1 MTRRVVVVAL
11 MLLPGLALGQEVE
24 EINPPESPGSQTG
37 PAPPPA
43 TPAPPPV
50 VVRTRYSR
58 YRTSWYIGFGLG
70 AGGGRVDAD
79 GGNEAGAGMGFS
91 IIRVGWVARPWLLFG
106 FEASTWFRMEGD
118 LFDSLW
124 IQFLHYDLVSTLFPV
139 HDHGFYVKGGL
150 GAGVA
155 IRETSQ
161 LIGQDSE
168 EKHTGADI
176 KLGLGY
182 EWQLMTSFNLG
193 VDLTYVAIVAGEAH
207 AHDVT
212 AQLTFTW
219 Y

>member
-1 MTRRVVVVAL
+1 
-11 MLLPGLALGQEVE
+11 MLVLVLPHLAWAQEVE
-24 EINPPESPGSQTG
+24 EIHPPEPAGGQVQ
-37 PAPPPA
+37 PAPPRA

-70 AGGGRVDAD
+70 AGAGRVDTD
-79 GGNEAGAGMGFS
+79 GSDEAGAGLGFS

-118 LFDSLW
+118 LFDSQW
-124 IQFLHYDLVSTLFPV
+124 IQFLHYDIVSTLFPI
-139 HDHGFYVKGGL
+139 HDYGFYAKGGL

-155 IRETSQ
+155 IRETSR
-161 LIGQDSE
+161 LIGQDTE
-168 EKHTGADI
+168 EKHTGVDI
-176 KLGLGY
+176 KLGAGY
-182 EWQLMTSFNLG
+182 EWQLMKSFNLG
-193 VDLTYVAIVAGEAH
+193 VDLTYVAIVASGAR